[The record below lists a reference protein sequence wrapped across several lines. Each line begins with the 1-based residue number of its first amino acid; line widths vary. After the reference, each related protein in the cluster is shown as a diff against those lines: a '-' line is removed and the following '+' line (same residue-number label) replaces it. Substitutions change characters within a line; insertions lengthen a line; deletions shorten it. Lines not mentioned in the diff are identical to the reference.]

1 MSEQNKETR
10 PCGHSHEHE
19 HDHAHGCCGQEH
31 EHEHACCGH
40 EHHHDHEHECCGHEH
55 HHEHKHGASCSCGHS
70 HGDGCGCGHDHG
82 REHERGELI
91 VSAVQ
96 TGAAIVIVAAAGL
109 APMPLWL
116 SLVLHLVAYAL
127 VGREVIE
134 RAVQGVLHGEWFD
147 ENFLM
152 AVATVGAFAV
162 GEWAEAVAVM
172 IFYNIGETLQDLAI
186 AKSRANIAG
195 LMDIRPEF
203 ARVVRGAAEEIVSP
217 ERVSVGDVIRIQPGE
232 RVPLDCEVL
241 SGEGSV
247 DASALTGES
256 MPVLA
261 KPGVSLASGSVAL
274 SGLLECRVTSVFAES
289 TVQKILQLVSES
301 GEKKAQAEKFITR
314 FSKVY
319 TPVVMAL
326 AALIAVVPPLFLGFD
341 TFFDW
346 FYRGLIFLVVSCPC
360 ALVIS
365 IPVSFL
371 GGIGGAAKNGIL
383 VKGGDVIDRLRAPA
397 AVVFDKTGTLTQG
410 KFSVRRV
417 VCADGVSEGE
427 LLAAAALCERNS
439 NHPIAVSVRE
449 YCAGHDGG
457 ETIDSYE
464 EKAGY
469 GITAGAG
476 GHTYASGNAKL
487 MEHVGA
493 QLPGGAEAEL
503 TGTVI
508 HIAKDGRWL
517 GSLSIAD
524 EVKPGAREAV
534 EQLRA
539 LGVKKCCML
548 TGDSEPVARAVAEAV
563 GLDEYR
569 AGLLPHEKVAA
580 YEEVTKGLDGVSLY
594 TGDGINDAPLLAR
607 ADVGVAMGGV
617 GSDAA
622 IEAADLVL
630 MTDEPG
636 KIAAAVRIARH
647 THAIVRENIVFA
659 LGVKAVVL
667 VLAALGY
674 TPMWLAIFADVGVAL
689 LAVANAARAVR
700 VHG

>member
-1 MSEQNKETR
+1 MSEHKHEH
-10 PCGHSHEHE
+10 GHSHEH
-19 HDHAHGCCGQEH
+19 
-31 EHEHACCGH
+31 GH
-40 EHHHDHEHECCGHEH
+40 EHGHEH
-55 HHEHKHGASCSCGHS
+55 HHEHHHGHGAECACGHD

-82 REHERGELI
+82 REHEKSELI
-91 VSAVQ
+91 ATAVCMAVSVAL
-96 TGAAIVIVAAAGL
+96 VAAGAL
-109 APMPLWL
+109 IPMPAALKL
-116 SLVLHLVAYAL
+116 ALYLAAYFL
-127 VGREVIE
+127 VGREVIAT
-134 RAVQGVLHGEWFD
+134 AVNNIVHGEWFD

-172 IFYNIGETLQDLAI
+172 IFYNIGETLQDMAV
-186 AKSRANIAG
+186 AKSRASIAG

-203 ARVVRGAAEEIVSP
+203 ARVVRGAAEEVLAP
-217 ERVSVGDVIRIQPGE
+217 ERVEVGDVVRVKPGE
-232 RVPLDCEVL
+232 RVPLDCVVV

-256 MPVLA
+256 IPVMA
-261 KPGVSLASGSVAL
+261 RPGTPLASGSVAM
-274 SGLLECRVTSVFAES
+274 SGLLDCRVTSVFAES

-301 GEKKAQAEKFITR
+301 GEKKAKAEKFITR

-319 TPVVMAL
+319 TPAVMGL
-326 AALIAVVPPLFLGFD
+326 AALIAVVPPLFFGLD
-341 TFFDW
+341 TFFSW

-410 KFSVRRV
+410 KFSVRGVR
-417 VCADGVSEGE
+417 CASGADRAE
-427 LLAAAALCERNS
+427 LLRAAAVCERNS
-439 NHPIAVSVRE
+439 NHPIALSIRA
-449 YCAGHDGG
+449 YCASSDDG
-457 ETIDSYE
+457 EEIVSLE
-464 EKAGY
+464 EKAGF
-469 GITAGAG
+469 GLIVKTAS
-476 GHTYASGNAKL
+476 HTYAAGNAKL
-487 MEHVGA
+487 MEHIGVAPA
-493 QLPGGAEAEL
+493 QEDARE
-503 TGTVI
+503 GTVT
-508 HIAKDGRWL
+508 HVACDGRFL
-517 GSLSIAD
+517 GTLTIAD
-524 EVKPGAREAV
+524 EVKPGAKEAID
-534 EQLRA
+534 ELRA
-539 LGVKKCCML
+539 LGVQHCYML
-548 TGDSEPVARAVAEAV
+548 TGDSEATAKRVAEAV
-563 GLDEYR
+563 GLDGYR
-569 AGLLPHEKVAA
+569 AQLLPHEKVAA

-636 KIAAAVRIARH
+636 KLASAVRIARH
-647 THAIVRENIVFA
+647 THAIVRENIIFA
-659 LGVKAVVL
+659 LGVKGVVL
-667 VLAALGY
+667 VLAAFGY

>member
-1 MSEQNKETR
+1 MS
-10 PCGHSHEHE
+10 GHEH
-19 HDHAHGCCGQEH
+19 HCGEH
-31 EHEHACCGH
+31 EHEHCHEHGH
-40 EHHHDHEHECCGHEH
+40 EHCHEHGHEH
-55 HHEHKHGASCSCGHS
+55 GCGCACGHA

-82 REHERGELI
+82 RAHGKNELLTT
-91 VSAVQ
+91 AVC
-96 TGAAIVIVAAAGL
+96 TAAAVALTAAGALFPMAAPLKL
-109 APMPLWL
+109 A
-116 SLVLHLVAYAL
+116 LHLAAYFL
-127 VGREVIE
+127 VGREVVATALRNIL
-134 RAVQGVLHGEWFD
+134 RGEWFD

-172 IFYNIGETLQDLAI
+172 IFYSIGETLQDLAI
-186 AKSRANIAG
+186 AKSRASIAG

-203 ARVVRGAAEEIVSP
+203 ARVVRGAAEEVLSP
-217 ERVSVGDVIRIQPGE
+217 ERVEPGDIVRIKPGE
-232 RVPLDCEVL
+232 RVPLDCVVV

-256 MPVLA
+256 MPVMA
-261 KPGVSLASGSVAL
+261 RPGTQLASGSVAM
-274 SGLLECRVTSVFAES
+274 SGLLECRVTSTFAES
-289 TVQKILQLVSES
+289 TVQKILRLVSES
-301 GEKKAQAEKFITR
+301 SEKKAQAERFITR

-319 TPVVMAL
+319 TPSVMAL
-326 AALIAVVPPLFLGFD
+326 AALIAVVPPLFFGFD
-341 TFFDW
+341 TFFSW

-371 GGIGGAAKNGIL
+371 GGIGGAARNGIL

-410 KFSVRRV
+410 RFSVRSVR
-417 VCADGVSEGE
+417 CAEGVDEAE
-427 LLAAAALCERNS
+427 LLRAAAVCERNS
-439 NHPIAVSVRE
+439 NHPIALSVRE
-449 YCAGHDGG
+449 YCAASDDG
-457 ETIDSYE
+457 EAIVSME
-464 EKAGY
+464 EKAGF
-469 GITAGAG
+469 GLIVKTAS
-476 GHTYASGNAKL
+476 HTYASGNAKL

-493 QLPGGAEAEL
+493 ALPDGGEAG
-503 TGTVI
+503 GTMI
-508 HIAKDGRWL
+508 HIACDGRFL
-517 GSLSIAD
+517 GSLTIAD
-524 EVKPGAREAV
+524 EIKPGAKEAV
-534 EQLRA
+534 SELRV
-539 LGVKKCCML
+539 LGVQKLYML
-548 TGDSEPVARAVAEAV
+548 TGDTEETARRVAEAA
-563 GLDEYR
+563 GLDGYR
-569 AGLLPHEKVAA
+569 AQLLPHEKVAA
-580 YEEVTKGLDGVSLY
+580 YEELTKDLGGVSLY

-607 ADVGVAMGGV
+607 ADIGVAMGGV

-636 KIAAAVRIARH
+636 KLASAVRIARH

-667 VLAALGY
+667 VLAAFGY